1 MTIKRQISKY
11 TAGVPLTHPSLKP
24 AYIVMLALALVG
36 VYIALDLSKWTYGKG
51 KAVAGGAL
59 PSGGGK
65 SGVRDELGI

>member
-1 MTIKRQISKY
+1 MTVKRTISKY
-11 TAGVPLTHPSLKP
+11 TSGVNLTHPSLRP

-51 KAVAGGAL
+51 KAAVGGAL

-65 SGVRDELGI
+65 AGIRDELGI

>member
-1 MTIKRQISKY
+1 MTVKRTIRKY
-11 TAGVPLTHPSLKP
+11 TGSVNLTHPSLKP

-51 KAVAGGAL
+51 KSVVGGAM

-65 SGVRDELGI
+65 AGVRDELGI